1 MIKLGETMGKIKHVG
16 SGKLDINIFDDN
28 CRCVS
33 IGYLDKTKVDFL
45 KDKIPE
51 LKEVLKENDIM
62 LWSDRIEYTDK
73 HKGNF
78 FNAEDYYSCLENIP
92 IIIKF
97 PDYIGINP
105 TDSSLQFIKRY
116 GRNILLAVRFTTNG
130 KLSYRTL
137 YPITDSQLHDYIR
150 KNRAWEYSIDNTE

>member
-1 MIKLGETMGKIKHVG
+1 MNIITQER
-16 SGKLDINIFDDN
+16 LDINVFNNN

-33 IGYLDKTKVDFL
+33 VGYLDKIKIDFL
-45 KDKIPE
+45 TAKMPD
-51 LKEVLKENDIM
+51 LKEILKENSI
-62 LWSDRIEYTDK
+62 LFWKDRVEYTEK

-78 FNAEDYYSCLENIP
+78 FKAEDYYKCLENIP
-92 IIIKF
+92 TIIKF

-137 YPITDSQLHDYIR
+137 YPITDSQLQDYIR
-150 KNRAWEYSIDNTE
+150 KNRAWEYNVDNNV

>member
-1 MIKLGETMGKIKHVG
+1 MGIIRYNG
-16 SGKLDINIFDDN
+16 SQKLDINIFDGN

-33 IGYLDKTKVDFL
+33 VGYLDKTKVDFL
-45 KDKIPE
+45 TDKIPD
-51 LKEVLKENDIM
+51 LKDVLKENDIL
-62 LWSDRIEYTDK
+62 LWDNRIEYTEK

-78 FNAEDYYSCLENIP
+78 FKAEDYYMCLENIP
-92 IIIKF
+92 SIIDS

-137 YPITDSQLHDYIR
+137 YPITDSQLHDYMR
-150 KNRAWEYSIDNTE
+150 KNKAWEFRIDNAE